1 MAMMTSSMMERVV
14 SLSRM
19 WGLEVAISFKFL

>member
-14 SLSRM
+14 SLERM